1 MYLGL
6 SLSQSLLS
14 LSVSLF
20 LAFSFS
26 LASTNTRY
34 TIPTNRSL
42 CQLFEPFQW
51 HSHTTFSQPHSPTC
65 FTHFIQSL
73 SLSFTKS
80 IPTFLYTA
88 IELFSRMWWRLI
100 LGPKWE
106 AVVFIRSPKNYTA
119 QALQLYIHVWLLGR
133 SSCSSPSTKV
143 LNDTAFYYS
152 LSLSHRH
159 SCNTSHCSNT
169 SKLQHN
175 TN

>member
-1 MYLGL
+1 MLLFLSIPEHTIASTILTSLFICLSLSYSISIFLSISYLVYSPLSLSLSFLHYMYLGL

-14 LSVSLF
+14 LCVSLF

-26 LASTNTRY
+26 LESTNTRY

-100 LGPKWE
+100 LGPKW
-106 AVVFIRSPKNYTA
+106 
-119 QALQLYIHVWLLGR
+119 
-133 SSCSSPSTKV
+133 
-143 LNDTAFYYS
+143 
-152 LSLSHRH
+152 
-159 SCNTSHCSNT
+159 
-169 SKLQHN
+169 
-175 TN
+175 